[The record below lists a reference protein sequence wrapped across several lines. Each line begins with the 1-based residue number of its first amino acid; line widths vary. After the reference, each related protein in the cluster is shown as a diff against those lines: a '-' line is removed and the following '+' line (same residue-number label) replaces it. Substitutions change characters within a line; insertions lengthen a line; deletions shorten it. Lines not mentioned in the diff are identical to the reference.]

1 MSQQRLDCGRSP
13 TLRVEHVQGD
23 LEIRGTEQTQIEAS
37 VEGNGQV
44 SLRQDGQVVVLTA
57 DRDARL
63 KLPRAATVHVVEI
76 IGDLQV
82 RDLDGPLEADRV
94 EGDALLVHLAA
105 VRISKVGGS
114 LRASE
119 VRGDLG
125 LQGVGGDVRLTDVS
139 GGVRVALG
147 GNLTV
152 KNTNSPLDATAGG
165 DAVLQ
170 IEIAQ
175 SEPVAVV
182 AGGDIVCR
190 LNGSP
195 SAEVTLSSG
204 GSQTIDL
211 PNVQPDSS
219 TGRFTLGGGEAA
231 VSMSAGGDIWLG
243 GEEPFSGAD
252 DVDAI
257 GSRVA
262 ASVGKTLAEVEVGL
276 GAMGAVMESVSE
288 AEISTKV
295 QRIVER
301 AIRRQRGRPGSGMPL
316 PVAKGSPETSSATS
330 DEERLKILKMVEDG
344 KLSVEDAEK
353 LFEALEA

>member
-1 MSQQRLDCGRSP
+1 M
-13 TLRVEHVQGD
+13 
-23 LEIRGTEQTQIEAS
+23 
-37 VEGNGQV
+37 
-44 SLRQDGQVVVLTA
+44 VVLTA

-276 GAMGAVMESVSE
+276 GAMGAVMEFC
-288 AEISTKV
+288 
-295 QRIVER
+295 
-301 AIRRQRGRPGSGMPL
+301 L
-316 PVAKGSPETSSATS
+316 
-330 DEERLKILKMVEDG
+330 
-344 KLSVEDAEK
+344 
-353 LFEALEA
+353 